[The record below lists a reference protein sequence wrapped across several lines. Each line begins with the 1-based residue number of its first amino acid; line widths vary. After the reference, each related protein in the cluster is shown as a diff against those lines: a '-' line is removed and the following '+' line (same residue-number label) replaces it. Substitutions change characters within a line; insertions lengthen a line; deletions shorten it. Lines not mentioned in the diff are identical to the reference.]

1 MPGPSIVKMDSGLGI
16 CGSSL
21 GAKQTAK
28 ECQET
33 MCSLDLNHNAINIL
47 LNASIHGYVAGGP

>member
-1 MPGPSIVKMDSGLGI
+1 MDSGLGI
-16 CGSSL
+16 CGSWR

-33 MCSLDLNHNAINIL
+33 MCSLDLNHIAINIR
-47 LNASIHGYVAGGP
+47 LNASIHGYVAGGL